1 MHKKKCNKNIKTFY
15 ESPER
20 VTEWFNDFFLKL
32 YLKLNIKQIIDKGS
46 NFSS

>member
-20 VTEWFNDFFLKL
+20 VTEWFNEFSKTISEAKYKTNYWQGLK
-32 YLKLNIKQIIDKGS
+32 
-46 NFSS
+46 F